1 MKILITGAS
10 GFVGR
15 HLVRHC
21 IGLGHRVTAVDLAL
35 FPETLDPDHLQ
46 VIQADTTSPGS
57 WQDAVSGCD
66 AVINL
71 AGVNIFHRWSAH
83 YKELIYDSR
92 ILTTRHLVNA
102 LPEKTSVAFCSASA
116 VGYYGSRGDTLLD
129 ENAPAGDDFLA
140 RVCVDWEKEAM
151 RAQSKGARVVIPR
164 FGVVLARNG
173 GALAKMIPA
182 YRLFVGGP
190 LGNGRQW
197 FAWIHIRDLIE
208 AMLFVIDKNDMEG
221 PVNFCA
227 PGQVQNN
234 EFSRT
239 LAARLNRPAAL
250 RVPGFMLRLAAGEL
264 GSLVLN
270 SQRAV
275 PQKLENAGYA
285 FQYPSLASALGEAVG

>member
-15 HLVRHC
+15 HLAKHC
-21 IGLGHRVTAVDLAL
+21 AGLGHHVTAVDLSP
-35 FPETLDPDHLQ
+35 FSETLDPAQ
-46 VIQADTTSPGS
+46 VRVIQADTTRPGS
-57 WQDAVSGCD
+57 WQDAVAGCD
-66 AVINL
+66 AVVNL

-102 LPEKTSVAFCSASA
+102 LPKKTSVAFCSTSA
-116 VGYYGSRGDTLLD
+116 VGYYGNRGDTVLD
-129 ENAPAGDDFLA
+129 EDTPAGGDFLA

-151 RAQSKGARVVIPR
+151 QARSRGARVVIPR
-164 FGVVLARNG
+164 FGVVLGRGG

-197 FAWIHIRDLIE
+197 FAWIHIQDLIE
-208 AMLFVIDKNDMEG
+208 AMLFVINSDELEG

-227 PGQVQNN
+227 PQPIQNN
-234 EFSRT
+234 EFSKT
-239 LAARLNRPAAL
+239 LAARLNRPAAF

-264 GSLVLN
+264 GGLVLN

-275 PQKLENAGYA
+275 PKKLEQAGYA
-285 FQYPSLASALGEAVG
+285 FQYPLLASALAEAVG

>member
-15 HLVRHC
+15 HLVKHC
-21 IGLGHRVTAVDLAL
+21 IGLGHQVTAVDLAP
-35 FPETLDPDHLQ
+35 FPESVDPDHLK
-46 VIQADTTSPGS
+46 VVQADTTRPGS
-57 WQDAVSGCD
+57 WQDVVSDCD
-66 AVINL
+66 ALINL

-102 LPEKTSVAFCSASA
+102 LPQKTSVAFCSTSA
-116 VGYYGSRGDTLLD
+116 VGYYGSRGDTLLEED
-129 ENAPAGDDFLA
+129 APAGDDFLA

-151 RAQSKGARVVIPR
+151 QAQSKGARVVIPR
-164 FGVVLARNG
+164 FGVVLGRNG

-197 FAWIHIRDLIE
+197 FAWIHIQDLIE
-208 AMLFVIDKNDMEG
+208 AMLFVIGKNDMEG
-221 PVNFCA
+221 PVNFCS

-275 PQKLENAGYA
+275 PQKLEQAGYM
-285 FQYPSLASALGEAVG
+285 FQYPSLESALAQAVD

>member
-15 HLVRHC
+15 HLVKHC
-21 IGLGHRVTAVDLAL
+21 TDLGYRVTAVDLTP
-35 FPETLDPDHLQ
+35 FPETLDPKYLQ
-46 VIQADTTSPGS
+46 VIQADTTRPGS
-57 WQDAVSGCD
+57 WQDAVAECD

-71 AGVNIFHRWSAH
+71 AGVNIFRRWSAH

-102 LPEKTSVAFCSASA
+102 FPEKTSTVLCSTSA
-116 VGYYGSRGDTLLD
+116 VGYYGSRGDAILD
-129 ENAPAGDDFLA
+129 ENAGAGDDFLA

-151 RAQSKGARVVIPR
+151 MAQSRGARVVIPR
-164 FGVVLARNG
+164 FGVVLAGNG

-197 FAWIHIRDLIE
+197 FAWIHIQDLVQ
-208 AMLFVIDKNDMEG
+208 AMLFVIDKNEIEG

-227 PGQVQNN
+227 PQPVRNN
-234 EFSRT
+234 DFSKT
-239 LAARLNRPAAL
+239 LASRLNRPSAL
-250 RVPGFMLRLAAGEL
+250 RVPAFMLRLAAGEL
-264 GSLVLN
+264 GNLVLN

-275 PQKLENAGYA
+275 PQKLDNAGYM
-285 FQYPSLASALGEAVG
+285 FRHPSLASALEEAVG